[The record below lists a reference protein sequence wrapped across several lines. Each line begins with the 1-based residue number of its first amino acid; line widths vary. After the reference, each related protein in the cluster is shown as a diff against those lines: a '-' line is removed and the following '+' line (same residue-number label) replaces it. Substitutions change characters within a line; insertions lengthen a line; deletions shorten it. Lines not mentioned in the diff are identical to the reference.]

1 MTIPN
6 TFSILNRSMGYYTF
20 YSTKFLSVTH
30 SINQYEK
37 NLSWNLLRTT
47 AVEMAPFFWLIKD
60 EEKNLN
66 WKGKF
71 MIFFRENSHFLQLC
85 NFLCNR
91 LFMRIISTLPKQKRL
106 TVLLVC
112 SKCNDLF
119 ICQVLM
125 LQQKLV
131 KAFASILV
139 ERTPPKMFFNNSL
152 SGQYH
157 LIQAKTVAARFHF
170 RSARLKLGL
179 GWILTIKSGDCFI
192 YHYWLAWKK
201 KWPPYSTL
209 WHLEEAKSPPS
220 AIGEKEED
228 R

>member
-6 TFSILNRSMGYYTF
+6 TFSILNRSMGYFTF

-106 TVLLVC
+106 TVLSVC

-192 YHYWLAWKK
+192 YHHHWLAWKK
-201 KWPPYSTL
+201 VTTLFNIVALGRSKEPPFSYRR
-209 WHLEEAKSPPS
+209 K
-220 AIGEKEED
+220 
-228 R
+228 RRR

>member
-1 MTIPN
+1 M
-6 TFSILNRSMGYYTF
+6 
-20 YSTKFLSVTH
+20 K
-30 SINQYEK
+30 K
-37 NLSWNLLRTT
+37 
-47 AVEMAPFFWLIKD
+47 
-60 EEKNLN
+60 KNLN

-106 TVLLVC
+106 TVVGVC

-157 LIQAKTVAARFHF
+157 PIQAKTVAARFHF

-192 YHYWLAWKK
+192 YHHHWLAWKK
-201 KWPPYSTL
+201 VTTLFNIVALGRSKEPPFSYSR
-209 WHLEEAKSPPS
+209 K
-220 AIGEKEED
+220 
-228 R
+228 RRR

>member
-1 MTIPN
+1 MT
-6 TFSILNRSMGYYTF
+6 
-20 YSTKFLSVTH
+20 
-30 SINQYEK
+30 
-37 NLSWNLLRTT
+37 
-47 AVEMAPFFWLIKD
+47 
-60 EEKNLN
+60 
-66 WKGKF
+66 
-71 MIFFRENSHFLQLC
+71 FFRENSHFLQLC

-192 YHYWLAWKK
+192 YHHWLAWKK
-201 KWPPYSTL
+201 SDHPIQHCGTWKKQRAPL
-209 WHLEEAKSPPS
+209 QL
-220 AIGEKEED
+220 
-228 R
+228 